1 MTYRIPNCCAMPL
14 NSKVGDTYVCITCG
28 TTYRHLLSGW
38 ALAGP
43 IVDLAPELL
52 SPDPIDYPYE
62 TTLDTNERT
71 GN

>member
-43 IVDLAPELL
+43 IVDLAPELQA
-52 SPDPIDYPYE
+52 PDPIDYPYE

-71 GN
+71 GH